1 MGEAV
6 VQRDE
11 RGRIAMITI
20 HFDRMSNDT
29 RSSVIY
35 MLRAVA
41 ESLREYLHVDP
52 ESSFEDRAFV
62 SVDRSD
68 QYLDREID
76 AVLATAVYGLRIVER
91 EHPDELIVHDASV
104 EVEV

>member
-20 HFDRMSNDT
+20 QVDRMSDEAA
-29 RSSVIY
+29 SSVMC

-52 ESSFEDRAFV
+52 ESSFEDHAFV

-91 EHPDELIVHDASV
+91 EHPDELIVHDATVGV
-104 EVEV
+104 EV